1 MMRVSLLA
9 AVVVTLAIEGCATTA
24 DSASKEPYT
33 EREYRTGS
41 NIAAKRT
48 PYNADGVETMSRD
61 EIERL
66 GERNM
71 GSGPMIP
78 PGTR

>member
-1 MMRVSLLA
+1 MFEVA
-9 AVVVTLAIEGCATTA
+9 EIGHEVQ
-24 DSASKEPYT
+24 KEPYV

-48 PYNADGVETMSRD
+48 PHADGVRTMSRD

-66 GERNM
+66 GDRNN
-71 GSGPMIP
+71 GIGPMVP

>member
-9 AVVVTLAIEGCATTA
+9 AVVAMLALEGCATTA
-24 DSASKEPYT
+24 DSTSKEPYV

-48 PYNADGVETMSRD
+48 PYADGVRTLSRD

-66 GERNM
+66 GESNM